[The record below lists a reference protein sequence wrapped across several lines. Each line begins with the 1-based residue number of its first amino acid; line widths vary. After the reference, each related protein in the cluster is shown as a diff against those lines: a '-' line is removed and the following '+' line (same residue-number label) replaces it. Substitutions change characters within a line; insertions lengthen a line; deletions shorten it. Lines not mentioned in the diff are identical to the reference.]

1 MKKLCFYINSDWY
14 FNLHWKERALAAK
27 ENGYEVHLVCSFE
40 DQGVMDDFKA
50 AGLKVHNSKMSE
62 QSLNPLVLVKDLIN
76 SFKIINNIDPDIL
89 HCITIKPCIIGGL
102 YAKLFKR
109 KLVMSFVG
117 LGRVF
122 SSGSVKYKII
132 KYFVSVFYGWLSA
145 KPDIFMIFE
154 HEKDRADLIAI
165 TGVSQEKTMVIDGAG
180 INTDEFQYLPDPP
193 NAIPVVLF
201 ASRLIWSKGLADLVQ
216 SKAALEKRGINFELM
231 VAGITVK
238 NDPDSIPLDIIEQ
251 WSDSKAIHW
260 LGKRDDVKRLIENC
274 NIVALPS
281 VYAEGVPRI
290 LIEAAAVG
298 RPSIAY
304 NTGGCNSIIIDGE
317 TGFIANKDINDLTA
331 KLECLI
337 KDKQLRNSFGHK
349 AHLRVKTHFCSKYVI
364 EKTLRIY
371 QYLVK

>member
-1 MKKLCFYINSDWY
+1 MKRLCFYINSDWY

-27 ENGYEVHLVCSFE
+27 ENGYEVHVVCSFN
-40 DQGVMDDFKA
+40 DQTIMNDFKA
-50 AGLKVHNSKMSE
+50 EGVKVHNSKMSE

-76 SFKIINNIDPDIL
+76 SFKIISSIDPDIL

-102 YAKLFKR
+102 YAKVFRKR
-109 KLVMSFVG
+109 LVMSFVG

-122 SSGSVKYKII
+122 SSGSIKYKII
-132 KYFVSVFYGWLSA
+132 RSFVSAFYRWISA
-145 KPDIFMIFE
+145 KPDIFMLFE
-154 HEKDRADLIAI
+154 HEKDRADLIKI
-165 TGVSQEKTMVIDGAG
+165 TGVSHEKTMVIDGAG
-180 INTDEFQYLPDPP
+180 INTDEFQYLSDPL

-216 SKAALEKRGINFELM
+216 AKGALEKKGVNFELM

-238 NDPDSIPLDIIEQ
+238 NDPDAIPLHKIKE
-251 WSDSKAIHW
+251 WSDSKVIQW
-260 LGKRDDVKRLIENC
+260 LGKRDDVKTLIENC

-304 NTGGCNSIIIDGE
+304 NTGGCSSIILNDS
-317 TGFIANKDINDLTA
+317 TGYIINNDINEFIE

-337 KDKQLRNSFGHK
+337 INKELRNKFGRN
-349 AHLRVKTHFCSKYVI
+349 AHLRVKSHFCSKYVI
-364 EKTLRIY
+364 EKTLSIY
-371 QYLVK
+371 QRLSE